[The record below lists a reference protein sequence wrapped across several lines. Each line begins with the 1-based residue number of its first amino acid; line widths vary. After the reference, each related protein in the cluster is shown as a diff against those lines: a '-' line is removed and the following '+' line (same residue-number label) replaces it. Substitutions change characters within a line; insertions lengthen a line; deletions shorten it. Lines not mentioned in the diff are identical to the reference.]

1 MKEYQ
6 ERSESLGHRAFC
18 SKEAISTASIYN
30 MLCPDLESQAGVQA
44 QRLRSCK
51 GSAPS
56 QMRSRNTCEWM
67 DWDILTRMIAV
78 SSSLVQEYFG
88 KPYRGR

>member
-1 MKEYQ
+1 MKGYQ
-6 ERSESLGHRAFC
+6 ESSESLGQKAFC

-30 MLCPDLESQAGVQA
+30 MLRPDLESQAGVQA

-56 QMRSRNTCEWM
+56 QMPSRNICEWM
-67 DWDILTRMIAV
+67 NWDILTKIIAV
-78 SSSLVQEYFG
+78 SSSLVQEYSG